1 MVCTKVDYRARLIP
15 VQKSVTFCLVGKY
28 IGSRPVRLKKSLWKE
43 RSFVEV
49 KKREKEERKK
59 TASKS

>member
-1 MVCTKVDYRARLIP
+1 MVCIKVDYRARFTFI
-15 VQKSVTFCLVGKY
+15 FCLVGKY